1 MNSSFLVCAT
11 LVCGVW
17 LVGCSQQET
26 AVSAEAASPTD
37 DPCALITDGDVRQQ
51 FAGAASGKRDS
62 RLDKYGIATC
72 TWSSTANTFI
82 VQLFKAKGSAE
93 DELRSRMSGNIDP
106 LKPGAGAQVR
116 YETIGGVGD
125 EAMLAV
131 EKASAPDG
139 ILADSAVLVARRG
152 ERMAVLFTSALIEN
166 ERAPTAK
173 ALEALALG
181 AARRL

>member
-1 MNSSFLVCAT
+1 MNSSNLVCTT

-37 DPCALITDGDVRQQ
+37 DPCTLITDGDVRQQ
-51 FAGAASGKRDS
+51 FPGAASGKRDS
-62 RLDKYGIATC
+62 RLDQYGIASC
-72 TWSSTANTFI
+72 TWNSPTNTFI

-93 DELRSRMSGNIDP
+93 DELRSRISGNVDP
-106 LKPGAGAQVR
+106 MKPGAGAKIR

-125 EAMLAV
+125 EAKLAV
-131 EKASAPDG
+131 EKADAQDG

-152 ERMAVLFTSALIEN
+152 ERMAVLFTSALVEG
-166 ERAPTAK
+166 ERASTAK
-173 ALEALALG
+173 ALEALAQR

>member
-1 MNSSFLVCAT
+1 MNSSNLVCTT
-11 LVCGVW
+11 LVCSVW

-51 FAGAASGKRDS
+51 FPGAASGKRDS
-62 RLDKYGIATC
+62 RLDQYGIASC
-72 TWSSTANTFI
+72 TWNSPTNTFI

-93 DELRSRMSGNIDP
+93 DELRSRISGNVDP
-106 LKPGAGAQVR
+106 VKPGAGAKIR

-125 EAMLAV
+125 EAKLAV
-131 EKASAPDG
+131 EKADAQEG

-152 ERMAVLFTSALIEN
+152 ERMAVLFTSALVEG
-166 ERAPTAK
+166 ERASTAK
-173 ALEALALG
+173 ALEALAQR